1 MFTYRK
7 AHIVRYS
14 CCICIDAIN
23 SYLLTFNRL
32 HGLSTLFKFDLPF
45 SLVAFLR
52 RLGFHVFLCGQRF
65 LATFAIFRDQ
75 VSKELFPF
83 CNSVSHISIAMT
95 RWTSCSIPKRSGRVI
110 SNCSFSLLYF
120 CQAYTKDNFNFS
132 LGHFRSCFKYF

>member
-23 SYLLTFNRL
+23 SYLLTLNRL

-83 CNSVSHISIAMT
+83 CNSVSHISVSMT
-95 RWTSCSIPKRSGRVI
+95 TRKREMDK
-110 SNCSFSLLYF
+110 LL
-120 CQAYTKDNFNFS
+120 NFEEVRP
-132 LGHFRSCFKYF
+132 GHFKLFILTALLL